1 MIIDDVMYW
10 IDCVN
15 RPVKNTPIY
24 GLCHGCHV
32 SNILIYNVKKV
43 LCSTCSNLSS

>member
-1 MIIDDVMYW
+1 MSIDDIIW
-10 IDCVN
+10 IDCEN